1 MRHTIPEAFAA
12 ALVVACAGAFPTASQ
27 GQATPASV
35 DIPQPH
41 LAEARRIAAEEN
53 TWKHT
58 ALITCYP
65 EEGQAAQKVIK
76 DPPASRA
83 FDNLYFLGNGIVASW
98 ALDTPEGIVLIDAM
112 NDQAEVDRFIIGG
125 LRKLGVDPA
134 RIKIVL
140 VSHGHGDHYGGAKY
154 LQELYGAKVYMPRTD
169 YDMAAQSNGGDKR
182 PLPRL
187 DTDLRDGDSIKLG
200 GQTLRAFV
208 TGGHTPG
215 SISLLLPV
223 LDKGRAVT
231 IAFFGGI
238 TNRNIAPAMHVL
250 YDQWT
255 GRFQR
260 IVSDNKV
267 EGFIGNHPSFDDVA
281 GKLVHMV
288 ERPTRP
294 NPFLVGTEGTLRFL
308 RVLQQCNLNNA
319 DIEKGGSQPPT
330 AGP

>member
-1 MRHTIPEAFAA
+1 MFTRKQTTLTATLAA
-12 ALVVACAGAFPTASQ
+12 MVATCPTA
-27 GQATPASV
+27 GFAQATPATAG
-35 DIPQPH
+35 IPQPH

-53 TWKHT
+53 AWKHT

-65 EEGQAAQKVIK
+65 EEGQAAQKIIK
-76 DPPASRA
+76 DPPPSRA

-112 NDQAEVDRFIIGG
+112 TDKAEVDQFIIGG
-125 LRKLGVDPA
+125 LQKLGIDPA
-134 RIKIVL
+134 RIKIIL

-154 LQELYGAKVYMPRTD
+154 LQDTYGAKVYMPRVD
-169 YDMAAQSNGGDKR
+169 YDMAAKSTGGDRR

-187 DTDLRDGDSIKLG
+187 DTDLRDGDTVTLGGKSIK
-200 GQTLRAFV
+200 TFV

-223 LDKGRAVT
+223 SDKGRPAT
-231 IAFFGGI
+231 IAYFGGI
-238 TNRNIAPAMHVL
+238 TNRNIAPAMHEA
-250 YDQWT
+250 YDGWT
-255 GRFQR
+255 RRFQQ
-260 IVSDNKV
+260 IATENKV

-281 GKLVHMV
+281 GKLAHIV

-294 NPFLVGTEGTLRFL
+294 NPFLVGTESTVHFL

-319 DIEKGGSQPPT
+319 DIERLGASPLPVR
-330 AGP
+330 P